1 MKATVTFE
9 DKKKK
14 AIELMEE
21 LGIYKPYIRGFK
33 QDNTICY
40 FEQYAGFWAYQD
52 EELMKKIKEF
62 EERTGNL
69 VYAVTHE
76 YLEFG
81 ECYDFLIIPKYKA
94 DWKYLI
100 SPSLWKR
107 LCGIRIRLEQG
118 RRLLLGIRHNWHS
131 FVWRRHK
138 KICLG
143 FPLSSLIIFASVMAA
158 N

>member
-1 MKATVTFE
+1 MKTTVTFE

-62 EERTGNL
+62 EERTGKTNL
-69 VYAVTHE
+69 TNLQSMLQNSTLRFTRTKTITTLA
-76 YLEFG
+76 LS
-81 ECYDFLIIPKYKA
+81 
-94 DWKYLI
+94 W
-100 SPSLWKR
+100 
-107 LCGIRIRLEQG
+107 
-118 RRLLLGIRHNWHS
+118 
-131 FVWRRHK
+131 VWIQSK
-138 KICLG
+138 NK
-143 FPLSSLIIFASVMAA
+143 
-158 N
+158 

>member
-1 MKATVTFE
+1 MKFE

-21 LGIYKPYIRGFK
+21 LGNYKPYIRGFK

-52 EELMKKIKEF
+52 EELMEKIKEF

-81 ECYDFLIIPKYKA
+81 ECLYLCTYAIPLFIEFA
-94 DWKYLI
+94 F
-100 SPSLWKR
+100 
-107 LCGIRIRLEQG
+107 GG
-118 RRLLLGIRHNWHS
+118 HMLG
-131 FVWRRHK
+131 
-138 KICLG
+138 
-143 FPLSSLIIFASVMAA
+143 
-158 N
+158 